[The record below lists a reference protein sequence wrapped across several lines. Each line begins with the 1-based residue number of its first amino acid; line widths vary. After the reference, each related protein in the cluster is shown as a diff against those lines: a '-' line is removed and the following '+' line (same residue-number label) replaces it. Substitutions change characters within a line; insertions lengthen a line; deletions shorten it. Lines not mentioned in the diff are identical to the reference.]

1 MKIKAAV
8 LRECNKPL
16 TIEELELEPPKE
28 KEVLVKYR
36 YTGFCR
42 SDLHHLLGELGAS
55 VPMVVGHESA
65 GVVEEV
71 GPGVTKIKK
80 GDHVVGTWMIPC
92 GDCSECRRGRGN
104 LCRGYHDQFLGGL
117 LLDGTS
123 RIKDKDGNM
132 VRHGSY
138 VAGFASYGVLP
149 EAGGHPYKKRYAPG
163 TGLFYGLLCSYG
175 LGYCH
180 EYSKTA
186 AG

>member
-71 GPGVTKIKK
+71 GF
-80 GDHVVGTWMIPC
+80 HVRLKWP
-92 GDCSECRRGRGN
+92 
-104 LCRGYHDQFLGGL
+104 
-117 LLDGTS
+117 
-123 RIKDKDGNM
+123 
-132 VRHGSY
+132 
-138 VAGFASYGVLP
+138 
-149 EAGGHPYKKRYAPG
+149 
-163 TGLFYGLLCSYG
+163 
-175 LGYCH
+175 
-180 EYSKTA
+180 
-186 AG
+186 